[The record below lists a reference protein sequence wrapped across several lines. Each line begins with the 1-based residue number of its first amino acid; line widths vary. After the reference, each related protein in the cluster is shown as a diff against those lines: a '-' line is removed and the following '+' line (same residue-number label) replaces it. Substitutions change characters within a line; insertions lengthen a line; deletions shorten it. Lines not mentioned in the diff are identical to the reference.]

1 MVFPR
6 PKATV
11 PPLVT
16 DPHTPALDLSGVSWG
31 PARRPDILS
40 DVSLAVPQG
49 QVLAICGPNGAGK
62 SSLLRLLYR
71 HVAPR
76 RGQIH
81 VLGQPLDQIPAQQA
95 ARLIAAVLQEQP
107 TDAGLTARQI
117 VTLGRLPHRRGWGV
131 LGGRAEAARV
141 QAALDRMEL
150 TGLADRAFAT
160 LSGGERQ
167 RVAFARALA
176 QEPRIL
182 LLDEPTSALDLQRQY
197 EVLALLRALSRQRS
211 LCIVMAIHD
220 LNHALRFADQAVVLH
235 ETDVFAQ
242 GAPRQV
248 ITPALLARV
257 YGVDARV
264 EPCSQGHLQVIV
276 DGSLRRPSPEPA
288 P

>member
-1 MVFPR
+1 MN
-6 PKATV
+6 A
-11 PPLVT
+11 PL
-16 DPHTPALDLSGVSWG
+16 LDVRGLGASYG
-31 PARRPDILS
+31 ARR
-40 DVSLAVPQG
+40 
-49 QVLAICGPNGAGK
+49 VLRGVDLPLLTPGSVTALLGSNAAGK
-62 SSLLRLLYR
+62 STLLRRIAGELPGPGTVT
-71 HVAPR
+71 VA
-76 RGQIH
+76 
-81 VLGQPLDQIPAQQA
+81 GQPVGSWPPQHPNRPAHVPQDISSGSSL
-95 ARLIAAVLQEQP
+95 RVFEAVLLAAKQGAGWSVKVDEL
-107 TDAGLTARQI
+107 DAVTHLLKTLQI
-117 VTLGRLPHRRGWGV
+117 GDL
-131 LGGRAEAARV
+131 AERELAA
-141 QAALDRMEL
+141 
-150 TGLADRAFAT
+150 
-160 LSGGERQ
+160 LSGGQRQ
-167 RVAFARALA
+167 LVSIAQALIRS
-176 QEPRIL
+176 PRIL

-264 EPCSQGHLQVIV
+264 EPCSQEHLQVIV